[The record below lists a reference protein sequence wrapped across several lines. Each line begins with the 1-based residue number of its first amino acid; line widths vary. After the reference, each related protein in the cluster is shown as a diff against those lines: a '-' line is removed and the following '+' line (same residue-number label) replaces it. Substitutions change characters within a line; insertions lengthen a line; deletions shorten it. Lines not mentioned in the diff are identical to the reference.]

1 MDAISVLSFKVDV
14 WSRGAAYIQVF
25 HFVLATLLQLL
36 ARGPSI
42 NDVDPFIRFY
52 DPPLPPLLRRRRLW
66 IAPSGFTLLL
76 GDRETNYFSHKSA
89 LYFLSQSKG
98 VSALNWFLF
107 SKIDVEFLDEQLPT
121 LLYFAEH

>member
-1 MDAISVLSFKVDV
+1 MVQ
-14 WSRGAAYIQVF
+14 SRLHPGVPF
-25 HFVLATLLQLL
+25 CCFGSTLLQLL
-36 ARGPSI
+36 A
-42 NDVDPFIRFY
+42 
-52 DPPLPPLLRRRRLW
+52 
-66 IAPSGFTLLL
+66 SGFTLLL

-107 SKIDVEFLDEQLPT
+107 SKIDVEFLDKQLPT